1 MVCLDGG
8 NMSSIN
14 EITREMFEEYKDI
27 QASREYNMLSP
38 QAREMSSMDKRQW
51 FAIIK
56 NYNELEVKYG
66 NTN

>member
-1 MVCLDGG
+1 MVCLDGD
-8 NMSSIN
+8 NMSIIN

-27 QASREYNMLSP
+27 QASGQYNMLSP
-38 QAREMSSMDKRQW
+38 QAREMSSMDKKQW
-51 FAIIK
+51 FTIIK

>member
-8 NMSSIN
+8 NMSVIN

-27 QASREYNMLSP
+27 QASGEYNMLSP

-56 NYNELEVKYG
+56 NYNELNIKYS
-66 NTN
+66 

>member
-8 NMSSIN
+8 NMSAIN

-27 QASREYNMLSP
+27 QASGEYNMLSP
-38 QAREMSSMDKRQW
+38 QARDMSAMDKGQW

-66 NTN
+66 

>member
-1 MVCLDGG
+1 MVCLDGD
-8 NMSSIN
+8 NMSIIN

-27 QASREYNMLSP
+27 QASGQYNMLSP

-56 NYNELEVKYG
+56 NYNELNIKYS
-66 NTN
+66 

>member
-1 MVCLDGG
+1 
-8 NMSSIN
+8 MSIIN

-27 QASREYNMLSP
+27 QASGEYNMLSP

-56 NYNELEVKYG
+56 NYNELEVKYS
-66 NTN
+66 

>member
-8 NMSSIN
+8 NMSVVN
-14 EITREMFEEYKDI
+14 EITREMFEEYKNI
-27 QASREYNMLSP
+27 QASGEYNMLSP
-38 QAREMSSMDKRQW
+38 QARDMSSMDKRQW

-66 NTN
+66 

>member
-8 NMSSIN
+8 NMSAID

-27 QASREYNMLSP
+27 QASGEYNMLSP

>member
-1 MVCLDGG
+1 
-8 NMSSIN
+8 MSIIS
-14 EITREMFEEYKDI
+14 EITKEMFEEYKDI
-27 QASREYNMLSP
+27 QASGEYNMLSP
-38 QAREMSSMDKRQW
+38 QARDMSSMDKRQW

>member
-8 NMSSIN
+8 NMSVVN

-27 QASREYNMLSP
+27 QASGEYNMLNP

-56 NYNELEVKYG
+56 NYNELNIKYS
-66 NTN
+66 